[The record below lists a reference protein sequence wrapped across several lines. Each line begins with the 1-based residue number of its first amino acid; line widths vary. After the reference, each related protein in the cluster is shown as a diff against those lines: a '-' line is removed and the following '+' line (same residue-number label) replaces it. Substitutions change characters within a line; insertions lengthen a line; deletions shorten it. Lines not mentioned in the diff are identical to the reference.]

1 MGGPTGFHEGE
12 LAVQRRAGVGGPA
25 ARLAGML
32 APPDL
37 SGGAATFLRD
47 RDLAVLTARDRDG
60 RLWTSPLPGTPGFLV
75 ARDRS
80 LEVHALPAPGDPL
93 ADLAEDQQVGMIAID
108 FATRRRLRINGSLA
122 GAGPSGLTV
131 AVDQAYGNCPQ
142 YIQRRHLHRP
152 PGRAGTAVPEV
163 RSGDSLDAEGVRLVR
178 AADTFFLGTAHP
190 TRGADAS
197 HRGGTPGF
205 VRADGDG
212 LWWPDY
218 PGNNMFNSL
227 GNLAADS
234 TAALL
239 FLDFTTG
246 TTLHLSG
253 TAAVDWTAPG
263 VPGDDGGTGRR
274 VRFTPRHVVT
284 TAVPVLADTVAPYPR
299 NPPLTDTPDRETP

>member
-1 MGGPTGFHEGE
+1 MGVPTGFHEGE
-12 LAVQRRAGVGGPA
+12 LAVQRRAGVAGPA

-32 APPDL
+32 APPELD
-37 SGGAATFLRD
+37 GGAALFLRD

-60 RLWTSPLPGTPGFLV
+60 LLWTSPLPGAPGFL
-75 ARDRS
+75 AAHGRS
-80 LEVHALPAPGDPL
+80 LDVRALPAPGDPL
-93 ADLAEDQQVGMIAID
+93 AGLAAGQQVGMTAVD
-108 FATRRRLRINGSLA
+108 LATRRRLRINGALA
-122 GAGPSGLTV
+122 EVGASGFTV

-142 YIQRRHLHRP
+142 YIQRRHLRRSP
-152 PGRAGTAVPEV
+152 ARAGAPSEA
-163 RSGDSLDAEGVRLVR
+163 RWGDTLDAGHLRLIR
-178 AADTFFLGTAHP
+178 AADTFFLGTTHP

-197 HRGGTPGF
+197 HRGGAPGF
-205 VRADGDG
+205 VRADAEG

-227 GNLAADS
+227 GNLAADN

-239 FLDFTTG
+239 FLDFATG

-274 VRFTPRHVVT
+274 VRFTPHRVVT
-284 TAVPVLADTVAPYPR
+284 TTIPVVAGPPAPYPR
-299 NPPLTDTPDRETP
+299 NPPLTDTPDQHSA